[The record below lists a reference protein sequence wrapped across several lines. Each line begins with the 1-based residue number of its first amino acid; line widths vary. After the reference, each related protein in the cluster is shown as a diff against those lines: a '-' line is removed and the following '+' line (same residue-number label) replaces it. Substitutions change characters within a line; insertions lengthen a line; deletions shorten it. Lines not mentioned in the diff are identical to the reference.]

1 MATERELEASAIE
14 RELRIEASPEVVG
27 RVAQL
32 DPRPGGIFRCEIG
45 FEHVARGEYLEARP
59 GRRVVFTWGWEGDEE
74 LVPPGSSTV
83 EVDLIRDGAGT
94 LLRFV
99 HRGLPPESVDGH
111 GVGWDHYLARLRV
124 TASGGE
130 PGPDTYPGRTS
141 TA

>member
-27 RVAQL
+27 RAAQL

-130 PGPDTYPGRTS
+130 PGPDTYPGRPS